1 MSRYY
6 TEPQRDA
13 AMALATWADL
23 RMLDPHSRH
32 AAVAD
37 QQRAMGG
44 VPVTGLV
51 DDATRARM
59 DAINADRPELPV
71 VEPSRPRG
79 PMDYIGPLVA
89 TGALASAAWMLWWT
103 THAERV
109 VPRPR
114 GLA

>member
-6 TEPQRDA
+6 TEPQRAA
-13 AMALATWADL
+13 AMALAAWVDL
-23 RMLDPHSRH
+23 GMLDPRTPHE
-32 AAVAD
+32 AVAD

-71 VEPSRPRG
+71 VEPVRPRG

-89 TGALASAAWMLWWT
+89 GGAFATAAWMFWWT
-103 THAERV
+103 TRAERPA
-109 VPRPR
+109 PRPR